1 MAKDY
6 NQALLDRG
14 YTQEQID
21 SMRSKAAEWWTNQ
34 EIVKAGWTPT
44 VAKQETVA
52 ETPTTPTTNNVDTPT
67 VVKEETKVENVVETP
82 EIKQEW
88 ALKPLNQDYYNQTS
102 TDSQEQIVR
111 NLNNYK
117 QSNPEYFSDYESF
130 KKNFSYNARNDEQKN
145 TLDTW
150 YNWYQKGLSL
160 SSIPTTDLYTQY
172 QNGEISNADLEIL
185 RSSNPTK
192 YAELQNQ
199 INKGNIISAYDDD
212 KQTETFNFQ
221 DASYQVL
228 QQMFT
233 NYLSWWDSGVSNI
246 FSEYKDKMESP
257 EMLGLSDQATEY
269 ENQIEQIQDDIAT
282 MTKAVEKEYEG
293 TWASRAK
300 ISAIVADRTYELQLQ
315 LRTANSNYNKVATQY
330 NNRLQQ
336 YQNEFSMQVQEYQ
349 LNMQARN
356 QQMQE
361 LGFAMDLMSFET
373 PQQKQDREWDYRVK
387 QQEYTNGNI
396 NSKDYQTRY
405 KAALNSVQ
413 NLLSQ
418 YEWIPMVR
426 SAEEM
431 ADDILKAI
439 DNGSTLGEE
448 LSKINQQIQKKPEYK
463 YLYNNTF
470 SNGKSNSRETIKL
483 GNSEYI
489 VWNWELY
496 TADEFNKMFS
506 WNGTALGNAKA
517 YDVVDE
523 SALANDLRAW
533 VTNNLGK
540 FLIQSKNLKW
550 NKGWQCWKFVNDYL
564 QYIGMT
570 DASNRYYDNK
580 LSTKLNSINS
590 YSPKVGTV
598 AVFDYW
604 YNNPETWENYGHV
617 GIVTKV
623 YEDGS
628 FDIRD
633 SNRWSDEKIDTRH
646 VTEWDKDWN
655 ALQGFF
661 DPSKP
666 AIDRSSATLSESSN
680 MTVGNLTSSQFDNYV
695 KQYINWETSYSE
707 IKSSY
712 GDEGL
717 AKVTERAQQLIENW
731 YQKSMK
737 ITDPDKILAAEKDY
751 LTKFNSMNKETK
763 EAIQWTDK
771 MNTALAAIDAD
782 KRNDKKTLN
791 WASQVIVNAFNKL
804 MDPNSVIRE
813 SEYARTPEGQSLI
826 NQMEWKIEQIKSGW
840 AWLTYANLKGLVD
853 LANQLSAWYQQQQ
866 NELALLIKNNAD
878 TYGLNINNILPISV
892 IESLNNPNWDTS
904 WVVYYESSDTTRKP
918 KWYDSLKNNNS
929 GSNSFI
935 NIDWYEFNS
944 NW

>member
-1 MAKDY
+1 MATDY

-88 ALKPLNQDYYNQTS
+88 ALKPLDQDYYNQTS
-102 TDSQEQIVR
+102 ADSQETIVR

-117 QSNPEYFSDYESF
+117 QTNPEYFSDYESF

-160 SSIPTTDLYTQY
+160 STVPTTDLYTEY
-172 QNGEISNADLEIL
+172 QNWQLSNSDLETL
-185 RSSNPTK
+185 RVTDASK
-192 YAELQNQ
+192 YSDLMNQ
-199 INKGNIISAYDDD
+199 INKWNIISAYDDD
-212 KQTETFNFQ
+212 KWTEYNDFQSMAYQMMQQTFLNF
-221 DASYQVL
+221 
-228 QQMFT
+228 M
-233 NYLSWWDSGVSNI
+233 NWDSSNGASQY
-246 FSEYKDKMESP
+246 FQEYKNNMNSP
-257 EMLGLSDQATEY
+257 EMMGLSDQATEY
-269 ENQIEQIQDDIAT
+269 QNEIENIQDDIAT

-330 NNRLQQ
+330 NNRMQQ
-336 YQNEFSMQVQEYQ
+336 YQNEFQLWLQEYQ
-349 LNMQARN
+349 VNQQARQ

-373 PQQKQDREWDYRVK
+373 PQQKQDREWNYWVM
-387 QQEYTNGNI
+387 QQEYTNWNI
-396 NSKDYQTRY
+396 NSKDYNTRY
-405 KAALNSVQ
+405 KAALNSVN

-463 YLYNNTF
+463 YLYNNTYNT
-470 SNGKSNSRETIKL
+470 SKSSSSWIKTFKL
-483 GNSEYI
+483 
-489 VWNWELY
+489 WN
-496 TADEFNKMFS
+496 T
-506 WNGTALGNAKA
+506 KA
-517 YDVVDE
+517 YEVVDE
-523 SALANDLRAW
+523 SALANDLRPG

-540 FLIQSKNLKW
+540 FLIQSKNLKGQT
-550 NKGWQCWKFVNDYL
+550 GWQCWKFVNDYL

-570 DASNRYYDNK
+570 DASNRYYDND
-580 LSTKLNSINS
+580 LSTKLNSVNS

-598 AVFDYW
+598 AVFDY
-604 YNNPETWENYGHV
+604 NFKGSDGINHGHV

-661 DPSKP
+661 DPSQA

-680 MTVGNLTSSQFDNYV
+680 ITLGNLSSSQFDNYV

-707 IKSSY
+707 VKASY
-712 GDEGL
+712 WDEWL
-717 AKVTERAQQLIENW
+717 AKVTERAQQLIEWW

-771 MNTALAAIDAD
+771 MNTALSAIDAD

-813 SEYARTPEGQSLI
+813 SEYARTPEWQSII
-826 NQMEWKIEQIKSGW
+826 NQMEWKIEQISKGW
-840 AWLTYANLKGLVD
+840 AWLTYANLKWLVD
-853 LANQLSAWYQQQQ
+853 LSNQLAAWYKQQQ

-892 IESLNNPNWDTS
+892 IESLNNPNGDTS
-904 WVVYYESSDTTRKP
+904 WTVYYESSDTTWKP
-918 KWYDSLKNNNS
+918 KWYESLKTNNW

-935 NIDWYEFNS
+935 NIDWFEFS
-944 NW
+944 SKW